1 MPEKWT
7 GELVGRMHNEGITFK
22 DLADEIGVKRPY
34 VSMLLNSKRKPN
46 GARERLEAAVDE
58 IIKRKKAERA
68 AGREAR

>member
-68 AGREAR
+68 AGREA